1 MISKRRRPIIIVT
14 SIILGVICAAHIW
27 DARYHFRMVPLPLWA
42 YEAISE
48 VLEEKIFTPPPTK
61 SFTNKL
67 PLFDFDTKLGR
78 EEALE
83 YVRKLVPNFGPR
95 MTYENLSIESWFSRI
110 QVKNGYCTDFSI
122 LLISLAAKAGL
133 PAREWILWHD
143 NQWSLGS
150 AHSIVEIRLSNGHW
164 IAMDGQHATILT
176 SASKPISMAYA
187 LKLASTNQ
195 PIETRRLAIAD
206 EVGLPKAAS
215 TKSALQRLPAGVMLN
230 LHLGSWTGTKHLP
243 VLAIPIIYGDSKI
256 DWRIWTTKLALLL
269 GCFAFGV
276 VIFAIRRR

>member
-150 AHSIVEIRLSNGHW
+150 AHSIVEIRLSNCHGRSTRHYSNLRQQTNLHG
-164 IAMDGQHATILT
+164 ICTQ
-176 SASKPISMAYA
+176 ASIH
-187 LKLASTNQ
+187 
-195 PIETRRLAIAD
+195 
-206 EVGLPKAAS
+206 
-215 TKSALQRLPAGVMLN
+215 KSANRDTTLSDSGRGWAPQSG
-230 LHLGSWTGTKHLP
+230 LH
-243 VLAIPIIYGDSKI
+243 
-256 DWRIWTTKLALLL
+256 
-269 GCFAFGV
+269 
-276 VIFAIRRR
+276 